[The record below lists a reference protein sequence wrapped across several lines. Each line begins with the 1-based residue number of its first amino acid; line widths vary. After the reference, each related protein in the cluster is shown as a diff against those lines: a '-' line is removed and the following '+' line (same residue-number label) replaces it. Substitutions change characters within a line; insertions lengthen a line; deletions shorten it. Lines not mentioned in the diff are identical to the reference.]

1 MLLSSG
7 NSPDTRCSFKL
18 PEVRT
23 NERVSSRNLPS
34 QEELDPPI
42 LGERAPNFSIRD
54 YVFASRHQGIEVS
67 WPFAPQFLKF
77 CLKHGVK
84 ELLPP
89 FEHPDIL
96 RVNCLRKLEA
106 VTQPTVGLEA
116 ETVSSNLDIIAPIID
131 DQSDEDPSSVPK
143 DSGLTLKEP
152 VLAPS
157 IHLSSKE
164 TKSTSNFGLF
174 VNELS
179 HSDAGIPSTS
189 GTSQQTEEISSQIGN
204 PLSVSLDKSTTTQS
218 QCEVSDPTRALEK
231 LCEPLAKRNRL
242 IVKLA
247 SASETRQTEDAV
259 KNSGIILHPMAS
271 KVCPV
276 CKTFSF
282 TSNTTLNA
290 HIDQCLSM
298 ESNSKGV
305 QNNVSIYKVKPN
317 KKRLMVDI
325 YASSHCCTLEDLDK
339 RNGTNWSSE
348 MAIMTM
354 PTNGVDVLTKRQ
366 VSPIHSEYDRTEP
379 VYVDSHGIKLRILSK
394 LNEQEVSHEKFK
406 LRKQAKESKASE
418 ALSINKKKKFA
429 SKYMKVKAQNEK
441 CFSSNFTKSQIHV
454 TDKLDC
460 NTESHQKNG
469 KSPTHVSK
477 PEEREKI
484 IPFATVKQW
493 ARAKRSQVRKK
504 LAIEDNCGTSGDM
517 VPSYMNVQP
526 DSGNSFS
533 RSAEELTG
541 SSKTKKVNFL
551 NEACSMN
558 QEHGSTELP
567 QPNSIHSEDL
577 TTTNSLVLKLSR
589 SSGSF
594 TCSSVLK
601 LKDKD
606 VGIWERFNS
615 ASNRKTVMLKAQR
628 SSASKDNDTTKWQL
642 CKEGRKVG
650 AIEKPSISKKLCKY
664 RTLSRSVPKGELP
677 ALSNAGSSS
686 AAGYDSLL
694 RVDGKETIGS
704 NQFSARRNNTMF
716 GKGSMND
723 VIARHPNIIE
733 YQENNNSTNLS
744 SQTQS
749 HGTEIETSGMQ
760 MEILESRDD
769 TTKSSMEKTT
779 VPVVHDSVNSE
790 KAAPPLGAELDS
802 CQSEELA
809 SEAHIEQ
816 FKQHFKYQEKF
827 QGDSN
832 FNEIGYQQIKLA
844 EVRGRKDSH
853 LMQPGQDQA
862 DTLSLHESSG
872 CLTCHNDELERSSSI
887 NSIRIT
893 ANHSKNV
900 SDREPSG
907 SPIST
912 ESTIS
917 LPSLSDF
924 KFQDAEKLSRATSV
938 NDYQISVVPSAKSIE
953 VAQER
958 NLENIEH
965 ETKDNMPDKEL
976 HQCEDANCLCGS
988 CREKI
993 DKDSIL
999 FRENGADRTTTSK
1012 LVSDLSIGPRNSS
1025 CFTLYQ
1031 NRNDNMINNS
1041 EIGPPQKLTLLNSS
1055 PDLSVNF
1062 PTRSNTCSP
1071 RPSLQSQ
1078 NHSVSSPMLRL
1089 MGKNL
1094 LVQNCEEVVQSQPAF
1109 NSTQQVN
1116 LSGSEY
1122 ELTYRHTKQGNFQY
1136 QHNHLV
1142 TRPPPTLCQTVPPVD
1157 HQIPL
1162 NLPRRPIGGG
1172 FTWAPVQPGCTA
1184 NLNQQIQ
1191 QWQLRKDPHLSYQ
1204 IMDQVIVIDDPWHE
1218 NDARGFITSSA
1229 SNFPPPNSVD
1239 PFLPHTSFS
1248 CYPLQN
1254 KMVEHVR
1261 PLFPNIYSSASA
1273 SASANA
1279 NASANASASFTSQ
1292 KITSENQ
1299 GPFMPSPTL
1308 FQSLPG
1314 QRAPVTYYS
1323 RNLHWS

>member
-23 NERVSSRNLPS
+23 NERS

-42 LGERAPNFSIRD
+42 LGETTPNFSIRD
-54 YVFASRHQGIEVS
+54 YVFASRRQGIEAS

-96 RVNCLRKLEA
+96 RANCLIKLEA
-106 VTQPTVGLEA
+106 VTQPTAGLEA
-116 ETVSSNLDIIAPIID
+116 ETVSSNLDIITPIIG

-143 DSGLTLKEP
+143 DLGLTLKEP

-157 IHLSSKE
+157 IHPSPKE

-189 GTSQQTEEISSQIGN
+189 RTSQQTEEILSQNGN
-204 PLSVSLDKSTTTQS
+204 PLSVSLDRSTTTQS
-218 QCEVSDPTRALEK
+218 QCEVSDPSRALEK
-231 LCEPLAKRNRL
+231 LREPLAKRNRL
-242 IVKLA
+242 IIKLA
-247 SASETRQTEDAV
+247 SCSETRLTEDAV
-259 KNSGIILHPMAS
+259 NNSGMILHPMAS

-305 QNNVSIYKVKPN
+305 QNNVSIYKVKPK

-406 LRKQAKESKASE
+406 LRKQAKESKARE
-418 ALSINKKKKFA
+418 ALSINKKKQFA
-429 SKYMKVKAQNEK
+429 SKHMKLKAQNEK
-441 CFSSNFTKSQIHV
+441 CFSSNFMKSQIHV
-454 TDKLDC
+454 TDKLDF
-460 NTESHQKNG
+460 NTENHQKNG
-469 KSPTHVSK
+469 KCLPK
-477 PEEREKI
+477 ERDKI
-484 IPFATVKQW
+484 ITFATVKQW

-504 LAIEDNCGTSGDM
+504 SAIEDNCGTSEDM
-517 VPSYMNVQP
+517 VPSHMNVQL
-526 DSGNSFS
+526 DSGNSPDIKTQAETFS
-533 RSAEELTG
+533 RSSEELTG
-541 SSKTKKVNFL
+541 SSKTQKVNFI
-551 NEACSMN
+551 NKACSMD
-558 QEHGSTELP
+558 EERHGSTELP

-577 TTTNSLVLKLSR
+577 TATNSLVLKLSR

-601 LKDKD
+601 LKEKD
-606 VGIWERFNS
+606 VGIRERSNS
-615 ASNRKTVMLKAQR
+615 TSNRKTVMKAQR
-628 SSASKDNDTTKWQL
+628 GSASAPNDNDTTKWQF
-642 CKEGRKVG
+642 
-650 AIEKPSISKKLCKY
+650 EKSSISKKLC
-664 RTLSRSVPKGELP
+664 RTVPKGELP
-677 ALSNAGSSS
+677 PLSNASSS
-686 AAGYDSLL
+686 SPAGYGSLL

-704 NQFSARRNNTMF
+704 NQCSARRNNTMF
-716 GKGSMND
+716 GEGAMND
-723 VIARHPNIIE
+723 VIAQHPNIIE

-744 SQTQS
+744 SQTQF
-749 HGTEIETSGMQ
+749 HETEIESSGMQ
-760 MEILESRDD
+760 MEISESRDD
-769 TTKSSMEKTT
+769 TTRPSMENT

-790 KAAPPLGAELDS
+790 KVAPCLGAELDS
-802 CQSEELA
+802 CQSEEHA

-832 FNEIGYQQIKLA
+832 SNEMGDQQIKLA
-844 EVRGRKDSH
+844 EVRGRNDSH
-853 LMQPGQDQA
+853 SARPGLLT
-862 DTLSLHESSG
+862 DTVSLHESSG
-872 CLTCHNDELERSSSI
+872 CLTCHNDEPERSSSI

-893 ANHSKNV
+893 ASHSKNV
-900 SDREPSG
+900 STEREPSG

-917 LPSLSDF
+917 LPSPLDF
-924 KFQDAEKLSRATSV
+924 KFQGAEKLSRATCV
-938 NDYQISVVPSAKSIE
+938 NDYHISVIPSAKSIE

-965 ETKDNMPDKEL
+965 ETKDSMPDKEL
-976 HQCEDANCLCGS
+976 HLCEDDNCLCIS

-999 FRENGADRTTTSK
+999 FRQNGADRTTTSK

-1031 NRNDNMINNS
+1031 NHNDNMINNS
-1041 EIGPPQKLTLLNSS
+1041 EIGPPEKLTLLKSS

-1062 PTRSNTCSP
+1062 PTCSNTCSP

-1094 LVQNCEEVVQSQPAF
+1094 LVQNCDEVVQSQPAF

-1122 ELTYRHTKQGNFQY
+1122 ELTDKHTKQGNFQY

-1142 TRPPPTLCQTVPPVD
+1142 ARPPRTLCQTVPPVD

-1184 NLNQQIQ
+1184 KLNQQIQ
-1191 QWQLRKDPHLSYQ
+1191 QWQLLKDPHLSHQ
-1204 IMDQVIVIDDPWHE
+1204 IMDQVIVIDDPPHE
-1218 NDARGFITSSA
+1218 NDARGFLTSSA
-1229 SNFPPPNSVD
+1229 SNFPPPNSVHH
-1239 PFLPHTSFS
+1239 PLPHTSFS

-1254 KMVEHVR
+1254 QMVEHVR
-1261 PLFPNIYSSASA
+1261 PLFPNAYSSASA
-1273 SASANA
+1273 S
-1279 NASANASASFTSQ
+1279 FMSQ

-1299 GPFMPSPTL
+1299 GPLVPSPTL